1 MADTAQARDRTV
13 ENLVDLVLHQLVP
26 AVGWYRTQ
34 LAHHLGTGLPGL
46 AVLEDAGQRPTTAA
60 RSALR
65 IGMTP
70 SAATKVIRK
79 LELDGHVT
87 RTPSGTHEQ
96 ELLVELAPQQSRD
109 MVLELIRTHVR
120 GTVEHVVSA
129 LGLTAD
135 ARYRI
140 AAETLVQV
148 AWALGQEAWEMEHV
162 AANRAHAAR
171 RMRARERSGRRPFW
185 EW

>member
-1 MADTAQARDRTV
+1 MEDAAQARDRTV
-13 ENLVDLVLHQLVP
+13 ENLVDLVLQQLVP
-26 AVGWYRTQ
+26 AVGWYRDQ
-34 LAHHLGTGLPGL
+34 LAHRIGTGLPGL

-65 IGMTP
+65 IGMTA

-96 ELLVELAPQQSRD
+96 ELLVELVPHQDRD
-109 MVLELIRTHVR
+109 AVLERVRSHVR
-120 GTVEHVVSA
+120 ATVDHLVA
-129 LGLTAD
+129 TLGLAAD

-148 AWALGQEAWEMEHV
+148 AWALGREAWEMEHL
-162 AANRAHAAR
+162 AADRAHAAHR
-171 RMRARERSGRRPFW
+171 TRAREAAGLR
-185 EW
+185 